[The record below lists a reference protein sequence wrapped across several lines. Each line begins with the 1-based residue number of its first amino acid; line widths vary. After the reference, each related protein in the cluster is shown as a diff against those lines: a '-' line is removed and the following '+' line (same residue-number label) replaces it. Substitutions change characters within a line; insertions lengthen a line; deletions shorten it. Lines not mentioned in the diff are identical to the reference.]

1 MDRLYT
7 CSTHVVMYRMF
18 FIQDI
23 SSLMASIST
32 NQKFAYV
39 CHDSALVKH
48 LGLFDLVKD
57 ILNDPD
63 EGIRLS
69 G

>member
-1 MDRLYT
+1 
-7 CSTHVVMYRMF
+7 
-18 FIQDI
+18 
-23 SSLMASIST
+23 MASISSI
-32 NQKFAYV
+32 QKFAYV